1 MRNTTFAI
9 AAIAVA
15 AGAPMAARAQT
26 VGLAPAP
33 GVVVEGTPGITVERQ
48 PAFREYV
55 IHERIPNHF
64 IPDPVIVGGM
74 LPESGVT
81 YYEVP
86 QSFAPSPY
94 LYTVVNG
101 ETVLVEPRTRRIIQV
116 LE

>member
-1 MRNTTFAI
+1 MRNTTFAV

-81 YYEVP
+81 ITRCRSHLP
-86 QSFAPSPY
+86 PSPY

>member
-1 MRNTTFAI
+1 MRNTIFAI
-9 AAIAVA
+9 AAIAA
-15 AGAPMAARAQT
+15 AASAPMAARAQT

-33 GVVVEGTPGITVERQ
+33 GVAFEGTPGITVEQQ

-55 IHERIPNHF
+55 VRERIPNHF
-64 IPDPVIVGGM
+64 IPDPVVVGGM
-74 LPESGVT
+74 LPEGGVT